1 LSDVLHDPPPV
12 GEEAAWSLGEIGS
25 PARNAIAAALGAPA
39 QIARPVLVELLL
51 AAAKLRPIPFA
62 AIRPYLSVGG
72 ANGDTASMAGIR
84 DARVQEAAA
93 YAVARQHIPA
103 AARLLAQLVT
113 SPDADTRLSVAGG
126 LTHGATGDSLA
137 SLALP
142 ALEKLSADPDAHVR
156 AATVQALA
164 SYGPSVAVRVRA
176 ALRDSDAN
184 VRVAAA
190 GTLDHVFGAHA
201 ADWAAVY
208 AGDTTLAVRAP
219 LVAAAFRVGV
229 VLPALDVASADCWQR
244 RSDWHYRAAAANV
257 AEGTSLAR
265 ATTVVQPLLHDPD
278 GRVRLAAYNALVPW
292 IDSAD
297 AGGHRWPRSSALDAL
312 GDHDPYVRALA
323 LGALTPRANASDGG
337 RALGAYQRAARDS
350 AADARVAAVALLAAA
365 WAHDSARFSDS
376 LRTAVRAAAV
386 PLDSRERA
394 AGGVGSIWSAWHTSG
409 ASGADLHP
417 AAWYDSVVRAVVAP
431 ALAGHPVTATILTS
445 RGPLTVT
452 LLGAAAPLT
461 VANFVALARSGYYR
475 NTAFHRVVPGF
486 VVQDGDPRGDGN
498 GGPAYGIRDELNRHR
513 YERGTLGMALS
524 GPDTGGSQYFLTLT
538 PQPHLDGHYTV
549 FGALTDGFDTLDRI
563 VQGDAVLTV
572 MVR

>member
-1 LSDVLHDPPPV
+1 
-12 GEEAAWSLGEIGS
+12 
-25 PARNAIAAALGAPA
+25 
-39 QIARPVLVELLL
+39 
-51 AAAKLRPIPFA
+51 
-62 AIRPYLSVGG
+62 
-72 ANGDTASMAGIR
+72 MAGIG
-84 DARVQEAAA
+84 DGRVQEAAA

-103 AARLLAQLVT
+103 AARLLTQLVT
-113 SPDADTRLSVAGG
+113 STDVDTRLSVARG

-137 SLALP
+137 SLALS

-164 SYGPSVAVRVRA
+164 SYGPSAAVRVRA

-201 ADWAAVY
+201 GDWAAVY
-208 AGDTTLAVRAP
+208 AGDTTLPVRAP
-219 LVAAAFRVGV
+219 LVAAAYRVGV

-244 RSDWHYRAAAANV
+244 RPDWHYRAAAAN
-257 AEGTSLAR
+257 AAGGTSLPR
-265 ATTVVQPLLHDPD
+265 AITVVQRLLHDPD

-297 AGGHRWPRSSALDAL
+297 AGGHRWPRSSALEAL
-312 GDHDPYVRALA
+312 SDHDPYVRALA
-323 LGALTPRANASDGG
+323 LGALTPRAVASDGG
-337 RALGAYQRAARDS
+337 RALAAYQRAASDS
-350 AADARVAAVALLAAA
+350 AADARIAAVALLAAA

-376 LRTAVRAAAV
+376 LRTAVRAMPV

-394 AGGVGSIWSAWHTSG
+394 AGGVGSIWEAWRANV

-417 AAWYDSVVRAVVAP
+417 VAWYDSLVRAIVAP
-431 ALAGHPVTATILTS
+431 ALAGHPATATILTS

-486 VVQDGDPRGDGN
+486 VAQDGDPRGDGN
-498 GGPAYGIRDELNRHR
+498 GGPAYAIRDELNRHR